1 MTKAMNMSRNV
12 AAARPQRGERRE
24 VNGQTQEFRI
34 WGTSSGTRSGWMPV
48 GPAAAPAAQAPA
60 PAPAAAPPPPPP
72 PVYTPTPLTISNSA
86 PTTSTPT
93 VTPTAALPAP
103 DPTPPPPPPEYAPGG
118 IGAALN
124 NNAGGF
130 RRKKSSSRESGS
142 ITKGTSQFKISKTQT
157 PSSGLNIGV

>member
-1 MTKAMNMSRNV
+1 MTKAMNRSVRYSTYKPGQQRVQKNGDILQWTRGSGQGSANGYWKYV
-12 AAARPQRGERRE
+12 GNQAAA
-24 VNGQTQEFRI
+24 
-34 WGTSSGTRSGWMPV
+34 S
-48 GPAAAPAAQAPA
+48 QAPV
-60 PAPAAAPPPPPP
+60 PAPAAAPPPPP

-103 DPTPPPPPPEYAPGG
+103 APTPPPPPPEYAPGG

-124 NNAGGF
+124 NNSTGF

-142 ITKGTSQFKISKTQT
+142 TTKGTSVFKISKNQT

>member
-1 MTKAMNMSRNV
+1 MSMPKRDEIRTN
-12 AAARPQRGERRE
+12 ADGSQS
-24 VNGQTQEFRI
+24 QFRV
-34 WGTSSGTRSGWMPV
+34 WGTSSGTRSGWMPYT
-48 GPAAAPAAQAPA
+48 PKNTTKKDKKSKNQDTQPLAPAAVA
-60 PAPAAAPPPPPP
+60 PPP

-86 PTTSTPT
+86 PATSAPT

-103 DPTPPPPPPEYAPGG
+103 EPTPPPPPPEYAPGG

-130 RRKKSSSRESGS
+130 RRKKSSSRESGMT
-142 ITKGTSQFKISKTQT
+142 TKGTSQFKISKILT